1 MDYVF
6 SQFFKYQLAMS
17 DVCVSPAETRKDK
30 HVSLPQSKVNQCA
43 A

>member
-6 SQFFKYQLAMS
+6 SQFFKYQLAMAV
-17 DVCVSPAETRKDK
+17 VCESPTDIRENKQ
-30 HVSLPQSKVNQCA
+30 VSLSQSKVNQCA